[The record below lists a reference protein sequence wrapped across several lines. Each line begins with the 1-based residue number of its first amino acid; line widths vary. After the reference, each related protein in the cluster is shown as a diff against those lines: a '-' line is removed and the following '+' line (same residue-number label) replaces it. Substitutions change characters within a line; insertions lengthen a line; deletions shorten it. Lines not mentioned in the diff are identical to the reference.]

1 MLSRELADF
10 LVELSIAMHK
20 HAIYPP
26 GHPLLEGAVDAV
38 SRKLWGL
45 LVDRP
50 ALSIGVARKQLVIEG
65 VATDPN
71 HPLLQELANKLH
83 RHHLGAV
90 KCTRGVERTEI
101 AEMLATLAMDAGRM
115 ERPLGLMTDDL
126 VGKWD
131 HVRLYALTYDRLELL
146 DDESAKKN
154 ENQMGAGRAAQLWV
168 GLARAALAAD
178 TTSND
183 DSTPLEPSVVA
194 RAIEEHQR
202 EQAYDQVIVGYMLQI
217 ASELK
222 AGGGADGST
231 AESAALQNRI
241 SRMLGAL
248 RPETLSRL
256 LEMGGD
262 TFQRRRFVLDATQ
275 GMTAEAVVDLV
286 KAAATA
292 EKQNVSHSMI
302 RVLTKMA
309 KHAEAGGAEAQ
320 RAVADRSLRE
330 AVSRLVGQWS
340 LDDPNPDGYRAVL
353 EHASRSTVPNGSQLP
368 NAPGESPGACEP
380 ERIVQMA
387 LELGVVGKALWRSVD
402 RMSQEGEVGRV
413 LELIDSA
420 SGQATAD
427 AVLKRLSDDG
437 ALPRVLAVDRIDFSV
452 VERFVRLT
460 GVAAVPALLEA
471 AERATDTKARERLY
485 EFVAQSGPQAVSP
498 TAKRLAEASQGGG
511 RATAQREL
519 LTLLGKLMTPEM
531 PLPLE
536 VDLRRFLRHDDAHVR
551 REAVRLLL
559 RSPKRDEAMLAGL
572 NDTDGRIVYLALTVA
587 LERCS
592 REGLSAIRGRVERGE
607 LDAPLRALGIR
618 AVATMRT
625 PDTLR
630 WLIDRAS
637 AKSALLRRRRL
648 LPPSPETL
656 AALTAICGSWRQD
669 PEAAEVIALA
679 NRSKVPEVRNAVRD
693 QAAVPP
699 RAA

>member
-38 SRKLWGL
+38 ARKLWGL

-50 ALSIGVARKQLVIEG
+50 ALSIGVARRQLVIEG

-101 AEMLATLAMDAGRM
+101 AEMLATLAMDAGRV
-115 ERPLGLMTDDL
+115 ERPLGLMTDEL

-178 TTSND
+178 TTSD

-292 EKQNVSHSMI
+292 EKQTVSHSMI

-309 KHAEAGGAEAQ
+309 KHAEGGSDAQ

-353 EHASRSTVPNGSQLP
+353 EHASRAAAPNGAQAPNGSMD
-368 NAPGESPGACEP
+368 APGACEP
-380 ERIVQMA
+380 ERIVQMS
-387 LELGVVGKALWRSVD
+387 LELGVVGNALWRSVD
-402 RMSQEGEVGRV
+402 RMSQEGQVGRI
-413 LELIDSA
+413 LELIDGA
-420 SGQATAD
+420 SERETVD

-437 ALPRVLAVDRIDFSV
+437 ALRRVLSAERIDFPV
-452 VERFVRLT
+452 VDRFVRLL
-460 GVAAVPALLEA
+460 GVATAPALLES
-471 AERATDTKARERLY
+471 AERATDAKARERLY
-485 EFVAQSGPQAVSP
+485 DLVAQAGPQAVSA
-498 TAKRLAEASQGGG
+498 TARRLAEASQGGG

-536 VDLRRFLRHDDAHVR
+536 VDLKRFLRSDDAHVR

-559 RSPKRDEAMLAGL
+559 RGTKRDEAMLAGL
-572 NDTDGRIVYLALTVA
+572 NDDDGRIVYLALTAA

-592 REGLSAIRGRVERGE
+592 REGLSVIRGRVERGE

-618 AVATMRT
+618 VVATLRT

-630 WLIDRAS
+630 WLIDRV
-637 AKSALLRRRRL
+637 SALSALFRRRRL
-648 LPPSPETL
+648 LPVSPEMI
-656 AALTAICGSWRQD
+656 AALTAIVGSWRSD

-679 NRSKVPEVRNAVRD
+679 SRSKVPEIRNAVRG